1 MKKAVLLVSSV
12 LALAAV
18 LPGCVVVV
26 HRDYDSEYSTASS
39 SHRKLIGVEIGE
51 VGPALAAQ
59 TGVDAGRASV
69 VTRVMPGSPAEVAGI
84 QRWDV
89 ITGVEGQP
97 DGSYPSLRA
106 GVKAKNHGETVEL
119 TLKRAGTELRVAPV
133 VGAR

>member
-1 MKKAVLLVSSV
+1 MKKAALLVSSV
-12 LALAAV
+12 LAVAAA

-26 HRDYDSEYSTASS
+26 HRDYDSEYSSS

>member
-1 MKKAVLLVSSV
+1 MSSV

-26 HRDYDSEYSTASS
+26 HRDYDSEYSSSSS
-39 SHRKLIGVEIGE
+39 SHRNLIGVEIGE

-59 TGVDAGRASV
+59 TGVDAGRSSV

-89 ITGVEGQP
+89 ITGVEGQA

-119 TLKRAGTELRVAPV
+119 TLKRAGTELRVSPV

>member
-1 MKKAVLLVSSV
+1 MKKAALLVSSV

-26 HRDYDSEYSTASS
+26 HRDYDSEYSSSS

-69 VTRVMPGSPAEVAGI
+69 VTRVMPGSPAEAAGI

>member
-12 LALAAV
+12 LALSAV

-26 HRDYDSEYSTASS
+26 HRDYDSEYSSSS

-69 VTRVMPGSPAEVAGI
+69 VARVMPGSPAEVAGI

-89 ITGVEGQP
+89 ITGVEGQA
-97 DGSYPSLRA
+97 DGSYASLRA

-119 TLKRAGTELRVAPV
+119 TLRRAGTELRVSPV

>member
-1 MKKAVLLVSSV
+1 VKKAVLLVSSV

-26 HRDYDSEYSTASS
+26 HRDYDSEYSSSS

>member
-26 HRDYDSEYSTASS
+26 HRDYDSEYSSSS